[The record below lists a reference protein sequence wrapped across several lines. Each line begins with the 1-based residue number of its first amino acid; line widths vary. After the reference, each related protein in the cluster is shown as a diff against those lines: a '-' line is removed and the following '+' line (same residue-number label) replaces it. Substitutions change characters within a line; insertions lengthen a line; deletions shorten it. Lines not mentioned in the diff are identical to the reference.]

1 MVGKVARTCQ
11 LAKFRS
17 EFKKNNLFFLCV
29 FSCVKFDGS
38 VLISSVKCSTS
49 YCDVYFVNIDPILV
63 ENCNKWLAILTSHSV
78 GCIKQVF
85 YLREDNLV

>member
-17 EFKKNNLFFLCV
+17 ELKKNLFFLCV
-29 FSCVKFDGS
+29 FSCVKFDGR

-49 YCDVYFVNIDPILV
+49 YCDVPFVKD
-63 ENCNKWLAILTSHSV
+63 KAIKL
-78 GCIKQVF
+78 Q
-85 YLREDNLV
+85 